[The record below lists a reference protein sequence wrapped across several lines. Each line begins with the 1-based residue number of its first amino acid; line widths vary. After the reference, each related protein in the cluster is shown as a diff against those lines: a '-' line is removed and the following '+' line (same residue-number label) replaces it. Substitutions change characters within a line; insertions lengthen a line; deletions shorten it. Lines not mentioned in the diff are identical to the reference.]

1 MTLFSIFKRY
11 QWRIILTLILVLAET
26 LAMVLLP
33 LVIGFAIDGLLK
45 GVYTGLW
52 QLGFLGL
59 GVVISGSLRRFYDT
73 RVYSSIYVDLST
85 ETVENHQ
92 ELDSSTLN
100 ARVTMLRELVEF
112 LENQMPELINSVVG
126 LVGTMVILYFLDTQI
141 FFGCM
146 AVLALIV
153 VVFGL
158 TGKYTTRLNHHYNN
172 TMEEQVTAIDKR
184 ASVPIRGFMQNLMKW
199 NIKLSDLETVIFG
212 VIWLAMIALIVFS
225 VVQAVGAGNA
235 IKAGAVMS
243 IVMYVFQFAEGAGML
258 PLYFQ
263 QFLRLQEISSR
274 LKQVN

>member
-85 ETVENHQ
+85 ETVEHHQ

-112 LENQMPELINSVVG
+112 LENQLPELINSVVG
-126 LVGTMVILYFLDTQI
+126 LLGTMVILYFLDTQI
-141 FFGCM
+141 FLGCV
-146 AVLALIV
+146 AVLAVIIV
-153 VVFGL
+153 VFMA
-158 TGKYTTRLNHHYNN
+158 TGKLTTQLNHHYNN
-172 TMEEQVTAIDKR
+172 TMEEQVVAIDKR
-184 ASVPIRGFMQNLMKW
+184 TTMPIRGFMQRLMKW

-263 QFLRLQEISSR
+263 QFLRLQEISGR
-274 LKQVN
+274 LKQVG